1 MAGCGDTHTPPDDE
15 PESDAPLLRYCLRCA
30 NPTILGDRC
39 CGWYCGMEPVTPSTV
54 INGMDLKFTSW
65 PTTENPNAPYVPRV
79 PTERSATGA
88 TGPSDTQIS
97 ANTSVKPIEG
107 HYTGHF
113 NAVVFKPK

>member
-1 MAGCGDTHTPPDDE
+1 
-15 PESDAPLLRYCLRCA
+15 
-30 NPTILGDRC
+30 
-39 CGWYCGMEPVTPSTV
+39 MEPVTPSTV